1 MTEPSGIPAV
11 ETRGLEK
18 TYRQGALDVR
28 ALAGVDLR
36 LDAGDFAVLAGPSG
50 SGKTTLLN
58 LIGALARPTA
68 GHVLVGGHDLSSL
81 SGAELARL
89 RRDHIGFV
97 FQAYNL
103 LPVLSALEN
112 AELVLELQGVEH
124 AECRTRAE
132 TVLRSVGLGDL
143 FGRRPSELSGGQ
155 QQRVAVAR
163 AIASARTLVL
173 ADEPT
178 ANLDSKSAESLLD
191 VMVELNREHRLT
203 FLFSSH
209 DPRVIARAR
218 RVIHLE
224 DGRVVRDEVTR
235 A

>member
-1 MTEPSGIPAV
+1 MIEPDSAV
-11 ETRGLEK
+11 K
-18 TYRQGALDVR
+18 VDKVSKIYQQGGHDVHALSD
-28 ALAGVDLR
+28 VDLR
-36 LDAGDFAVLAGPSG
+36 LERGDFAVLAGPSG

-58 LIGALARPTA
+58 MIGALDRPSSGT
-68 GHVLVGGHDLSSL
+68 VRIGGQDLSTL
-81 SGAELARL
+81 SAAELARL

-112 AELVLELQGVEH
+112 AELVLELQGVPLS
-124 AECRTRAE
+124 ECRQRATE
-132 TVLRSVGLGDL
+132 VLRSVGLGEL
-143 FGRRPSELSGGQ
+143 LHRRPSQLSGGQ

-163 AIASARTLVL
+163 AITSAQTLVL

-191 VMVELNREHRLT
+191 VMVELNEKRHLT
-203 FLFSSH
+203 FLFSTH
-209 DPRVIARAR
+209 DPRVVARAR

-224 DGRVVRDEVTR
+224 DGRIQADER

>member
-1 MTEPSGIPAV
+1 MSDESQSAAV
-11 ETRGLEK
+11 EATGLVK
-18 TYRQGALDVR
+18 TYHQGQLEVR

-36 LDAGDFAVLAGPSG
+36 LEAGEFAVLAGPSG

-58 LIGALARPTA
+58 LIGALDHPTA
-68 GHVLVGGHDLSSL
+68 GQVRVAGQDLGAMSR
-81 SGAELARL
+81 AELARM

-112 AELVLELQGVEH
+112 AELVLELQGVPR
-124 AECRTRAE
+124 AECRQRA
-132 TVLRSVGLGDL
+132 TDMLRSVGLGDML
-143 FGRRPSELSGGQ
+143 GRRPGELSGGQ

-178 ANLDSKSAESLLD
+178 ANLDSKTAESLLD
-191 VMVELNREHRLT
+191 IMVELNQSHGLT

-209 DPRVIARAR
+209 DPRVVKRAR
-218 RVIHLE
+218 RVVHLE
-224 DGRVVRDEVTR
+224 DGRIVGDER
-235 A
+235 P